1 VRDHSVRISAHRGGG
16 VPGGPVT
23 RHTFEAAV
31 ATEAEFVELDIRR
44 TGAGTLVVH
53 HGARVG
59 RWGPRLRDLSYERLC
74 ELSGHPVPC
83 VPDTLALIAGR
94 AIGHLDLKEAGYE
107 DAVVTLALEI
117 LGPGGFVVT
126 TTESSSIAHIRRR
139 FPAVVTAL
147 SLGHAAEQARRLVR
161 ICSCGRDAI
170 RRVRACGAH
179 WLAVNYRLTGTN
191 VLLACAVQGIP
202 CMVWTVN
209 GDAHMARFLAD
220 PRVAVLVTD
229 RPLRALR
236 LRADLRAADSADSA
250 ESAAAAAPPLGGRAG
265 RQCGPADL

>member
-1 VRDHSVRISAHRGGG
+1 VRFVHDHSVQISAHRGGG

-44 TGAGTLVVH
+44 TGDGTLVVH
-53 HGARVG
+53 HGARIG
-59 RWGPRLRDLSYERLC
+59 RWGPRLSDLSHARVC
-74 ELSGHPVPC
+74 ELAGHRVPV

-94 AIGHLDLKEAGYE
+94 AIGHLDLKETGYE
-107 DAVVTLALEI
+107 DEVVTLALDL
-117 LGPGGFVVT
+117 LGPGRFVVT
-126 TTESSSIAHIRRR
+126 TTQSASIAHIRRR

-147 SLGHAAEQARRLVR
+147 SLGHAVDQVRRLPWTCSAGRYAVR
-161 ICSCGRDAI
+161 RL
-170 RRVRACGAH
+170 RACGAH
-179 WLAVNYRLTGTN
+179 WLAVNHRLTGGD
-191 VLLACAVQGIP
+191 VLPACAAQGIP

-236 LRADLRAADSADSA
+236 LRADL
-250 ESAAAAAPPLGGRAG
+250 GRAPDLG
-265 RQCGPADL
+265 RRRAHG